1 MSKKFKRARKKR
13 KKWWPYLVSLLL
25 LVVIGAGIGA
35 YMAKPSLFSG
45 LVFWKHKNG
54 AVTTPSST
62 KKKRSD
68 LPAVSTK
75 DWQLILVNRE
85 NVKPELNPQ
94 LTDVDAIKV
103 DSRIVDPTR
112 QFLEAARKIAP
123 QETLISGYRSVADQ
137 TELYNERVNQLKANG
152 LSQEEAEKQV
162 QTQVQVPGASEH
174 QTGLA
179 IDMSVEAGQSD
190 ELGLQLA
197 AIAPQYGF
205 VLRYPD
211 GKSNITGVNFE
222 NWHFRYVGV
231 ESARYMQAHNLVL
244 EEYIQLLKKDG
255 K

>member
-1 MSKKFKRARKKR
+1 M
-13 KKWWPYLVSLLL
+13 
-25 LVVIGAGIGA
+25 
-35 YMAKPSLFSG
+35 
-45 LVFWKHKNG
+45 
-54 AVTTPSST
+54 
-62 KKKRSD
+62 
-68 LPAVSTK
+68 
-75 DWQLILVNRE
+75 
-85 NVKPELNPQ
+85 
-94 LTDVDAIKV
+94 
-103 DSRIVDPTR
+103 
-112 QFLEAARKIAP
+112 
-123 QETLISGYRSVADQ
+123 
-137 TELYNERVNQLKANG
+137 
-152 LSQEEAEKQV
+152 
-162 QTQVQVPGASEH
+162 QVPGASEH

-244 EEYIQLLKKDG
+244 EEYIQLFKKDG